1 MNQIYKAEASWS
13 LTKHR
18 KNVSRLRGTKLFKI
32 IQLGTT
38 LLSTGKSLSK
48 LEFCTSNYTD
58 QNISQNIAL
67 TLYRVVNARCFTCT
81 YFYSQFYVNPLPLP
95 YFDVKM
101 TL

>member
-38 LLSTGKSLSK
+38 LLSTGKSLSIRPI
-48 LEFCTSNYTD
+48 EEVMEEDSFSRSGSMTNIMGQAESNAMEVD
-58 QNISQNIAL
+58 DSQIPQQQVNI
-67 TLYRVVNARCFTCT
+67 TKV
-81 YFYSQFYVNPLPLP
+81 
-95 YFDVKM
+95 
-101 TL
+101 